1 MAYSDN
7 SIFMHSIKPN
17 VPRSLFD
24 MSHVVDTTLEMGAL
38 VPIYLQDCV
47 PNDTFTL
54 SCDVLVRSMPMVTPL
69 LSRVK
74 IYTSYYFV
82 PYSMLWKNFEN
93 ALSGGRLGTFEA
105 NFPQF
110 KPLGWKS
117 GDTTAGTP
125 RSLWDYF
132 GFDCS
137 NEPADVDLPSAF
149 PFAAYQR
156 IYRDYYLNFDI
167 QQKDVASQWDLD
179 TNVVDFVLDDG
190 VQSTYGTK
198 MVDGSNIRPALGLL
212 RYRNLKNDY
221 FTSAKPWPQR
231 GVAPSIPLTGT
242 GTVSGEGSRF
252 ANQTAFLEINNKW
265 GNEVNGNVGD
275 PVFLQTQYADRQA
288 LAGSARPLGAFL
300 NDGSAVTPD
309 SGVQSGAFGGAN
321 FRLNTNTR
329 ALASA
334 GTVDFSQ
341 AGTFTVDDLRLITQL
356 QLWLERNMRSE
367 AVYKDFLQAHFDS
380 SPIDERLT
388 KPAFI
393 GGTVQSL
400 VVSEVLQTSETTSDS
415 PQGQMT
421 GHGISRQNNYV
432 GKWHCKEFGLIM
444 GLMSIMPDTLY
455 SQGQAREW
463 SKVSRF
469 DYYFPEFANLS
480 PQAIKNKELYVSGD
494 TEVDNGVY
502 GYQERFSEMRYR
514 HNYITG
520 DLRNFDDL
528 YWSAWTQARHF
539 AETPTLSQS
548 FVNSYG
554 NIRKD
559 FLAVPTEVPFVAEV
573 ANIVRAVRPLPYMA
587 NPMGL

>member
-7 SIFMHSIKPN
+7 SIFMKSIKPN

-24 MSHVVDTTLEMGAL
+24 LSHVVDTTLEMGAL

-47 PNDTFTL
+47 PNDTFTI
-54 SCDVLVRSMPMVTPL
+54 SNDVLVRAMPMVVPL
-69 LSRVK
+69 LSRIKV
-74 IYTSYYFV
+74 YTAYYFV

-93 ALSGGRLGTFEA
+93 AISGGRLGTYEA

-110 KPLGWKS
+110 KPSDWDYQKS
-117 GDTTAGTP
+117 NA
-125 RSLWDYF
+125 SLWNYF
-132 GFDCS
+132 GFDLS
-137 NEPADVDLPSAF
+137 NKPADDDLPSAF

-156 IYRDYYLNFDI
+156 IYRDYYLDFDI
-167 QQKDVASQWDLD
+167 QGSESAQSWDLD
-179 TNVVDFVLDDG
+179 TNVIDFVLDDG
-190 VQSTYGTK
+190 FNNRYGTK
-198 MVDGSNIRPALGLL
+198 TVGGSNVRPQLGVL
-212 RYRNLKNDY
+212 RYRDLKRDY
-221 FTSAKPWPQR
+221 FTSAKPSPQR
-231 GVAPSIPLTGT
+231 GVAPSLPLSGIGSIDPSSSRFSDLGNFLQVSAVSGSNPPAVGQEVYLRSSRLAGRTGDSSLWEFPVQACKPDGT
-242 GTVSGEGSRF
+242 GLIPPRTGDSAVSNV
-252 ANQTAFLEINNKW
+252 AAALKLNQN
-265 GNEVNGNVGD
+265 
-275 PVFLQTQYADRQA
+275 YQA
-288 LAGSARPLGAFL
+288 LR
-300 NDGSAVTPD
+300 NV
-309 SGVQSGAFGGAN
+309 
-321 FRLNTNTR
+321 
-329 ALASA
+329 

-367 AVYKDFLQAHFDS
+367 AVYKDFLRAHFDS
-380 SPIDERLT
+380 APIDERLT
-388 KPAFI
+388 KPAYI
-393 GGTVQSL
+393 GGTVQSV
-400 VVSEVLQTSETTSDS
+400 VVSEVLQQSESTSTS

-421 GHGISRQNNYV
+421 GHGISRQDNFV

-463 SKVSRF
+463 SKKSRF

-480 PQAIKNKELYVSGD
+480 PQAILNKELYVSGD
-494 TEVDNGVY
+494 TALDNGVY
-502 GYQERFSEMRYR
+502 GYQERCSEMRYR

-520 DLRNFDDL
+520 ALRDFNDL

-539 AETPTLSQS
+539 NETPTLSQS
-548 FVNSYG
+548 FVNSAG

-559 FLAVPTEVPFVAEV
+559 FLAVPTEIPFVAEV

>member
-7 SIFMHSIKPN
+7 SIFMHQIKPN
-17 VPRSLFD
+17 VPRSVFD
-24 MSHVVDTTLEMGAL
+24 LSHIVDTTLEMGAL

-47 PNDTFTL
+47 PNDTYTI
-54 SCDVLVRSMPMVTPL
+54 SADVLVRAMPMVTPL
-69 LSRVK
+69 LSRIK
-74 IYTSYYFV
+74 IFTSYYFV

-93 ALSGGRLGTFEA
+93 AISGGRLGTYEA

-110 KPLGWKS
+110 DPGELPKTK
-117 GDTTAGTP
+117 
-125 RSLWDYF
+125 SLWDYL
-132 GFDCS
+132 GFDLS
-137 NEPADVDLPSAF
+137 AKPAAADLPSAF

-156 IYRDYYLNFDI
+156 IYRDYYIDFDI
-167 QQKDVASQWDLD
+167 QDEVVAREWDLD
-179 TNVVDFVLDDG
+179 VNVIDFVLDDG

-198 MVDGSNIRPALGLL
+198 MVSGNNVRPYLGAL
-212 RYRNLKNDY
+212 RYRDLKKDY
-221 FTSAKPWPQR
+221 FTTAKPRPQR

-242 GTVSGEGSRF
+242 GSVKASETRF
-252 ANQTAFLEINNKW
+252 SNLAQFLEVNSSGGSNPPSV
-265 GNEVNGNVGD
+265 GTQVFLAQRRSDGFGTDTVDYPAQVFNGNSGD
-275 PVFLQTQYADRQA
+275 WLIPPRNSLSDDTNVYTTLKLRQDMPA
-288 LAGSARPLGAFL
+288 LR
-300 NDGSAVTPD
+300 N
-309 SGVQSGAFGGAN
+309 
-321 FRLNTNTR
+321 
-329 ALASA
+329 A

-388 KPAFI
+388 KPAYI
-393 GGTVQSL
+393 GGTVQPL
-400 VVSEVLQTSETTSDS
+400 VVSEVLQQSETTSDS
-415 PQGQMT
+415 PQGTMT
-421 GHGISRQNNYV
+421 GHGISRQNNFV
-432 GKWHCKEFGLIM
+432 GKWHCKEYGLIM
-444 GLMSIMPDTLY
+444 GLMCILPDTLY
-455 SQGQAREW
+455 SQGMDRAW

-480 PQAIKNKELYVSGD
+480 PQAIKNKELLITGN
-494 TEVDNGVY
+494 TEVDNAIY
-502 GYQERFSEMRYR
+502 GYQERNSDMRYR

-539 AETPTLSQS
+539 SETPTLSES
-548 FVNSYG
+548 FVNSAG

-573 ANIVRAVRPLPYMA
+573 ANIVRAVRPLPYFA

>member
-7 SIFMHSIKPN
+7 SIFMHSIQPN

-24 MSHVVDTTLEMGAL
+24 LSHIVDTTLEMGAL

-47 PNDTFTL
+47 PNDTFTINA
-54 SCDVLVRSMPMVTPL
+54 DVLVRAMPMVTPL

-93 ALSGGRLGTFEA
+93 AVSGGRLGTFEA
-105 NFPQF
+105 NFPQYNPSTLPAA
-110 KPLGWKS
+110 K
-117 GDTTAGTP
+117 
-125 RSLWDYF
+125 SLWDYF
-132 GFDCS
+132 GFDLTHL
-137 NEPADVDLPSAF
+137 PASADLPSAF

-167 QQKDVASQWDLD
+167 QASGVAQTWDLD
-179 TNVVDFVLDDG
+179 TNVIDFVLNDG

-198 MVDGSNIRPALGLL
+198 LVDGVNVRPNLGTL
-212 RYRNLKNDY
+212 RYRDLKSDY
-221 FTSAKPWPQR
+221 FTTAKPSPQR
-231 GVAPSIPLTGT
+231 GTAPSIPLSGT
-242 GTVSGEGSRF
+242 GSVNASGTRFNSAIARNYLQVDGVDGSVN
-252 ANQTAFLEINNKW
+252 AVIGDGGFLST
-265 GNEVNGNVGD
+265 D
-275 PVFLQTQYADRQA
+275 YADRQSA
-288 LAGSARPLGAFL
+288 AGSARPVVIKHP
-300 NDGSAVTPD
+300 DGLMMTPPSD
-309 SGVQSGAFGGAN
+309 IQSGSFGYVN
-321 FRLNTNTR
+321 LRLNPTVQ
-329 ALASA
+329 ALSNA
-334 GTVDFSQ
+334 GKVDFSQ

-367 AVYKDFLQAHFDS
+367 AIYKDFLRAHFDS
-380 SPIDERLT
+380 APIDERLT
-388 KPAFI
+388 KPAYI

-400 VVSEVLQTSETTSDS
+400 VISEVLQTSETTTDS
-415 PQGQMT
+415 AQGTMT

-463 SKVSRF
+463 SKLSRF

-480 PQAIKNKELYVSGD
+480 PQAIKNKELYISGD
-494 TEVDNGVY
+494 TSVDNGVF

-520 DLRNFDDL
+520 DLRNFSDL

-539 AETPTLSQS
+539 TETPTLSQS
-548 FVNSYG
+548 FVNSSG

-559 FLAVPTEVPFVAEV
+559 FLAVPTETPFVAEV
-573 ANIVRAVRPLPYMA
+573 ANIVRAVRPLPYFA